1 MFGIGWTEIVVVFI
15 LALLVFGPRR
25 LPEIGRSLGKAL
37 GMFKEATRDVRRSMA
52 EMQSDFDSEVREV
65 RKAGND
71 LTRAL
76 LEDQTQPEP
85 IDREHGRPFQPDV
98 EEQPGVEE
106 EPDAGEE
113 PHPGPPPPP
122 DGSSPAG

>member
-25 LPEIGRSLGKAL
+25 LPEIGQSLGKAL

-52 EMQSDFDSEVREV
+52 EMQSEFDSEVREV
-65 RKAGND
+65 RKAGSEF
-71 LTRAL
+71 TQAL
-76 LEDQTQPEP
+76 LEDQTQAEP
-85 IDREHGRPFQPDV
+85 IDREHGHPYQPEAED
-98 EEQPGVEE
+98 
-106 EPDAGEE
+106 EPDAG
-113 PHPGPPPPP
+113 PTPPPPP